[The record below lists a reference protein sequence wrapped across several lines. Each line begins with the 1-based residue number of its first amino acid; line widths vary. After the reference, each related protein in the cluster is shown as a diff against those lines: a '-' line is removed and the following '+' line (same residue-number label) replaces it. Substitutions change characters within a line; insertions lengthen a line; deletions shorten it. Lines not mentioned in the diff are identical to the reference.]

1 MSQFDYD
8 QSSRIARS
16 APSFN
21 SLIMAAL
28 RTGSAGNVALLGA
41 TFPNIYTELAARH
54 STGGHL
60 PSDPTTSKGSVP

>member
-1 MSQFDYD
+1 MSQFDYT

-28 RTGSAGNVALLGA
+28 RTGSASNVALLGA
-41 TFPNIYTELAARH
+41 TFPAIYTELAARH
-54 STGGHL
+54 NTGGHL
-60 PSDPTTSKGSVP
+60 PTDPVTHKGPL